1 VPLEEFVDAFV
12 FTRFEPN
19 GIVTGNNR
27 ITMATSTIDYIFRD
41 LAINY
46 LDRADLAQVTSDDL
60 RADAIGK
67 NAKSEPANPAI
78 ASQATETIT
87 KEEKESKPTSTA
99 LPCNGNG
106 NGNGNGHE
114 KPVVL
119 TSVHGNGQKGGETV
133 TVHNLVTKAAIAK
146 LRGYEGD
153 PCTECGQLTLVRN
166 GTCLKCQTCGTTSGC
181 S

>member
-1 VPLEEFVDAFV
+1 
-12 FTRFEPN
+12 
-19 GIVTGNNR
+19 
-27 ITMATSTIDYIFRD
+27 MATSTIDYIFRD

-46 LDRADLAQVTSDDL
+46 LDRTDLAQVTPDDL

-67 NAKSEPANPAI
+67 KANSEPANPAI
-78 ASQATETIT
+78 ASQKTEAIT
-87 KEEKESKPTSTA
+87 KEEKKPKPISTV
-99 LPCNGNG
+99 LPGNGNG

-119 TSVHGNGQKGGETV
+119 TSVHGNGQKGGEAV
-133 TVHNLVTKAAIAK
+133 TAHNLVTKAAIAK